1 VNIFGLALDSNQ
13 VGAYFSSV
21 NWLEPSWDLFI
32 ILFFVV
38 ASLMYGLSLGRDR
51 LLVILVSIYMSLAV
65 VKYVPFITDF
75 NASISI
81 NDAFALR
88 VSVFLGIFIML
99 FFLLSQ
105 SALMRTLGVNSER
118 GPLWQVLL
126 FSVLHVGLLI
136 SVTLSF
142 FPADAAGVLSPL
154 TKTLFVGDMAKA
166 AWVLLPVFAMAFV
179 GRGNADL

>member
-1 VNIFGLALDSNQ
+1 MIGLALDTNQ
-13 VGAYFSSV
+13 VGSYLSSV

-32 ILFFVV
+32 ILFFVI

-75 NASISI
+75 NASINV

-88 VSVFLGIFIML
+88 VSVFLGIFIIL

-126 FSVLHVGLLI
+126 FSILHVGLLI

-142 FPADAAGVLSPL
+142 FPTETSQILSPL
-154 TKTLFVGDMAKA
+154 TRTLFVGDVAKA
-166 AWVLLPVFAMAFV
+166 VWVLLPVFAMSLI
-179 GRGNADL
+179 GRSRADT

>member
-1 VNIFGLALDSNQ
+1 MIGLAIDSNQ
-13 VGAYFSSV
+13 VGSYLSSV

-32 ILFFVV
+32 VLFFVV

-75 NASISI
+75 DASINI

-88 VSVFLGIFIML
+88 VSVFLGIFIIL
-99 FFLLSQ
+99 FFFLSQ
-105 SALMRTLGVNSER
+105 SALMRTLGVNSEH
-118 GPLWQVLL
+118 GPVWQVML

-142 FPADAAGVLSPL
+142 FPAETSDLLSPL
-154 TKTLFVGDMAKA
+154 TRLLFVGDVAKA
-166 AWVLLPVFAMAFV
+166 VWVLVPVFAMAFV
-179 GRGNADL
+179 GRSRSET

>member
-1 VNIFGLALDSNQ
+1 MLALSLDTQQIS
-13 VGAYFSSV
+13 GLLTSTS
-21 NWLEPSWDLFI
+21 WLTPSWDLFI

-38 ASLMYGLSLGRDR
+38 ASLMYGMSLGRDR
-51 LLVILVSIYMSLAV
+51 LLVILISIYVSLAV

-75 NASISI
+75 NATINV
-81 NDAFALR
+81 NDAFALKI
-88 VSVFLGIFIML
+88 SVFLGIFIVL

-118 GPLWQVLL
+118 GPMWQVLL

-142 FPADAAGVLSPL
+142 FPSEASNVLSPL
-154 TKTLFVGDMAKA
+154 TRTLFVGDVSKA
-166 AWVLLPVFAMAFV
+166 VWVLTPVFAMALV
-179 GRGNADL
+179 GRSKGAEHH

>member
-1 VNIFGLALDSNQ
+1 MFGLALDTNQ
-13 VGAYFSSV
+13 VGSYLSSV

-32 ILFFVV
+32 ILFFVI
-38 ASLMYGLSLGRDR
+38 AAFMYGLSLGRDR
-51 LLVILVSIYMSLAV
+51 LLVMLVSVYMSLAV
-65 VKYVPFITDF
+65 VKYVPFITNF
-75 NASISI
+75 NASINV

-88 VSVFLGIFIML
+88 VSVFFGIFIVL

-118 GPLWQVLL
+118 GPMWQVLL

-142 FPADAAGVLSPL
+142 FPEGSSAVLSSL
-154 TKTLFVGDMAKA
+154 TRMLFVGDIAKA

-179 GRGNADL
+179 GRVRAES

>member
-1 VNIFGLALDSNQ
+1 MLALAIDTNS
-13 VGAYFSSV
+13 VGSYLSAL

-38 ASLMYGLSLGRDR
+38 ASLLYGLSLGRDR
-51 LLVILVSIYMSLAV
+51 LLVILVSIYMALAV
-65 VKYVPFITDF
+65 VKYVPFIAEFD
-75 NASISI
+75 ASINI

-88 VSVFLGIFIML
+88 VSVFLGLFIVL

-118 GPLWQVLL
+118 GPLWQVVL

-142 FPADAAGVLSPL
+142 FPAETSGVLSSL
-154 TKTLFVGDMAKA
+154 TRLLFVGDLSKA
-166 AWVLLPVFAMAFV
+166 LWILLPVLAMTLV
-179 GRGNADL
+179 GRSRSEA

>member
-1 VNIFGLALDSNQ
+1 MIGLALDTNS
-13 VGAYFSSV
+13 VGSYLSAI
-21 NWLEPSWDLFI
+21 NWLQPTWDLFI

-38 ASLMYGLSLGRDR
+38 ASLLYGLSLGRDR
-51 LLVILVSIYMSLAV
+51 LLVILVSIYISLAV

-88 VSVFLGIFIML
+88 VSVFLGIFILL

-105 SALMRTLGVNSER
+105 SALMRTLGVNSEH
-118 GPLWQVLL
+118 GPMWQVVL
-126 FSVLHVGLLI
+126 FSILHVGLLI

-142 FPADAAGVLSPL
+142 FPDQTSQVLSPL
-154 TKTLFVGDMAKA
+154 TQRLFVGDIAKA
-166 AWVLLPVFAMAFV
+166 IWVLLPVFAMSFV
-179 GRGNADL
+179 GRTRKEE